1 MRHAVFYSDEEP
13 MHLIKTYSQVNHH
26 HESLSYR
33 ISRMEEIYEERGGAR
48 DDPHRHDYYTLL
60 LVKHARGKHIVDF
73 REYPLAPLQV
83 YFISPGQ
90 VHQVIEEEKSY
101 GYAVL
106 FSSRFLA
113 ENNIPLQF
121 IEDLSLFNDYG
132 EAPPLEINPGEYEI
146 LSGYCEEMIRTYQ
159 TDSNFKEQAISAYL
173 KLFMIQSNNL
183 CTLDND
189 NPQKLEAGHMILRN
203 FKQLV
208 EANHMKW
215 SQASEYADALHVTPD
230 HLNRVIKS
238 LVGKTAKEYIKS
250 RIVLSARRLLFF
262 SELSAKEIGYQL
274 GFSEPANFSAFFK
287 KQTGISPAQ
296 FRKEN

>member
-1 MRHAVFYSDEEP
+1 

-33 ISRMEEIYEERGGAR
+33 ISRMEEIYEERKGAK

-60 LVKHARGKHIVDF
+60 LVRQARGMHIVDF
-73 REYPLAPLQV
+73 KEYPLSPLQV

-90 VHQVIEEEKSY
+90 VHQVIEMEKSH

-106 FSSRFLA
+106 FSPQFLA
-113 ENNIPLQF
+113 ENNIPVQF
-121 IEDLSLFNDYG
+121 IEDLSLFKDYG
-132 EAPPLEINPGEYEI
+132 QAPPLEISPEEFEI
-146 LSGYCEEMIRTYQ
+146 LSGYCEEMINVFRSDQ
-159 TDSNFKEQAISAYL
+159 KFKEQAVSAYL
-173 KLFMIQSNNL
+173 KLFLIQSNNL
-183 CTLDND
+183 CTLEID
-189 NPQKLEAGHMILRN
+189 NPQNQEAGNMILRN

-208 EANHMKW
+208 DEQHTNWHQT
-215 SQASEYADALHVTPD
+215 SDYADALHVTPD

-238 LVGKTAKEYIKS
+238 LVGKTAKEYIQS
-250 RIVLSARRLLFF
+250 RITLSAKRLLYF
-262 SELSAKEIGYQL
+262 SDHTAKEIGYEL